1 METTNTQKEFT
12 EELEKVIKSMQQSI
26 DCEDNS
32 EEEIKALTKVL
43 TILKSLKNEEIETA
57 RLLVSSLTLAFPI
70 IELEK
75 AKNQL
80 KRSIQI
86 KLFLKVYKTFS

>member
-1 METTNTQKEFT
+1 MEITNTQKEFT
-12 EELEKVIKSMQQSI
+12 EELEKVIKSVQQSI
-26 DCEDNS
+26 NCENNS
-32 EEEIKALTKVL
+32 EEELKSLTKVL

-75 AKNQL
+75 ATNQL
-80 KRSIQI
+80 KRNIQI
-86 KLFLKVYKTFS
+86 KLFLETYKTFS

>member
-12 EELEKVIKSMQQSI
+12 EELEKVIKSVQQSI

-32 EEEIKALTKVL
+32 EEELKSLTKVL
-43 TILKSLKNEEIETA
+43 TILKSLKNEDIETA

-70 IELEK
+70 AELEK
-75 AKNQL
+75 ATRQL
-80 KRSIQI
+80 ERNTQV
-86 KLFLKVYKTFS
+86 KLFLTIYKTFS